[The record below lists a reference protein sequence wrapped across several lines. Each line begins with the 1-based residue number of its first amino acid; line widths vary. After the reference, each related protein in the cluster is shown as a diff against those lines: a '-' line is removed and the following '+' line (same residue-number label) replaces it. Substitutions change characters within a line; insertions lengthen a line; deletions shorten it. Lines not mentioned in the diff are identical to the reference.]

1 MAPGV
6 MARSGK
12 RRPRQWRRM
21 PEVRPQQIRQAA
33 LEVFAR
39 VGLHRATMDD
49 VARRAGISK
58 GTIYLYYRNK
68 RELFSAVVTG
78 KLQEILAG
86 ANGAGTVRRE
96 TSAMARLRAAATNLY
111 RFFHT
116 PEYLGL
122 FRIVVGEVSAFPRE
136 AEFFYREV
144 VLRSSRRFAA
154 IIRDGIARGEFRPVD
169 PLIAA
174 RGFIGMFWIFGVSQ
188 GVLGGAR
195 IHPFDEAAVL
205 RTLTDAYFR
214 GLAAPA
220 ATRRGERG

>member
-1 MAPGV
+1 M
-6 MARSGK
+6 S
-12 RRPRQWRRM
+12 
-21 PEVRPQQIRQAA
+21 
-33 LEVFAR
+33 
-39 VGLHRATMDD
+39 
-49 VARRAGISK
+49 
-58 GTIYLYYRNK
+58 
-68 RELFSAVVTG
+68 
-78 KLQEILAG
+78 
-86 ANGAGTVRRE
+86 
-96 TSAMARLRAAATNLY
+96 RLRAAAVNLY

-154 IIRDGIARGEFRPVD
+154 ILREGIRRGEFRPVD

-195 IHPFDEAAVL
+195 IHPFDEEAVV
-205 RTLTDAYFR
+205 RTLTAAYFR
-214 GLAAPA
+214 GIATPA
-220 ATRRGERG
+220 ALRRNGRRSAR

>member
-1 MAPGV
+1 MT
-6 MARSGK
+6 ARTVAGGTK
-12 RRPRQWRRM
+12 LGTRPRRRM
-21 PEVRPQQIRQAA
+21 PEARPHQIRQAA

-39 VGLHRATMDD
+39 AGLHRATMDD

-86 ANGAGTVRRE
+86 ATGVGIPRRE
-96 TSAMARLRAAATNLY
+96 ASAVARLRAAAANLY

-122 FRIVVGEVSAFPRE
+122 FRIVVGEVSAFPKE

-154 IIRDGIARGEFRPVD
+154 IIQDGIGRGEFRPGD

-195 IHPFDEAAVL
+195 IHPFDEATVL

-214 GLAAPA
+214 GLATPA
-220 ATRRGERG
+220 ARRRGGRG

>member
-1 MAPGV
+1 MTAQTVAAGAKP
-6 MARSGK
+6 RT
-12 RRPRQWRRM
+12 RPRRRM
-21 PEVRPQQIRQAA
+21 PEARPHQIRQAA

-86 ANGAGTVRRE
+86 ADGMGIPRRE
-96 TSAMARLRAAATNLY
+96 ASAVARLRAAAVNLY

-122 FRIVVGEVSAFPRE
+122 FRIVVGEVSGFPRE

-195 IHPFDEAAVL
+195 IHPFDEAPVL

-214 GLAAPA
+214 GLATPA
-220 ATRRGERG
+220 ALRRGERG